1 MPHLVLSLII
11 ILNRGC
17 SCKSIAFGLVREFLI
32 FTATLR
38 FALLASVTLV
48 PAPAL
53 ADAAVDTDAQRDYLP
68 GNIVVTGQRDTYVN
82 EDGSTGT
89 KTPTPI
95 IDVPQA
101 ITVITADQ
109 LEDQGV
115 TSLNDALRFVPG
127 VSLETGEGHRDE
139 VFIRGQE
146 TTADFYLDGL
156 RDDAQYYRPLYNV
169 ERVEVLKGANALIF
183 GRGAGGGAINRVAKV
198 AEFDMAE
205 YTLGAQ
211 VDTFGAFAVTGD
223 ANMPTGDSLAV
234 RLTGTYEEF
243 DNHRD
248 FYDGRFFGISPTLS
262 AQIGPDTRLYA
273 YYTYDDDERVVDRGI
288 PSIDGGP
295 LGGFDETF
303 FGDRDYNFS
312 DVAVH
317 VARTRL
323 EHDFSG
329 AWSVN
334 ASLMFADY
342 DKFYANIVPTSGTT
356 DTTVR
361 LGGYESGTDR
371 QNLIGQ
377 VNLVGQFETGSLGH
391 TMLLGAEFGSQDTD
405 STRNR
410 ALFNGGADT
419 SVTVA
424 LDDTISIPS
433 FSLEPQRASASELT
447 TLSFYAQEQL
457 DIGILQLVAGVRY
470 DRFDLEST
478 DFIASF
484 DGARV
489 DERWSPRFGA
499 ILKPQ
504 DNLSIYASYAESFL
518 PQSGDQ
524 FTVLGQQDEALDPE
538 TFENIEAGIKWAP
551 HPELL
556 LTAAIFRLTR
566 SNTTAPDPANTGLV
580 ILAGESEVDGFEL
593 GAVGEPVD
601 GLSISLGYAYLD
613 GEITSDTTSALAGTT
628 LQQVPKHQV
637 TAWARY
643 DVTDRLG
650 FGAGLTHLSKQFAS
664 LSNNVVLPSYT
675 RVDAAVFYEAT
686 DAISL
691 QLNVE
696 NLLDEDYYPSAHG
709 DNNIQPG
716 APLNAS
722 IGARLRF

>member
-1 MPHLVLSLII
+1 MQIN
-11 ILNRGC
+11 LNRV
-17 SCKSIAFGLVREFLI
+17 VREFVI
-32 FTATLR
+32 RTTAAR
-38 FALLASVTLV
+38 FALLASVAAL

-53 ADAAVDTDAQRDYLP
+53 ANVAAEAEAQRDYLP
-68 GNIVVTGQRDTYVN
+68 SNIIVTGERDTYVN

-101 ITVITADQ
+101 VTVITADQ

-115 TSLNDALRFVPG
+115 TTLNDALRFVPG

-146 TTADFYLDGL
+146 TTADFYIDGL
-156 RDDAQYYRPLYNV
+156 RDDAEYYRPLYNV

-183 GRGAGGGAINRVAKV
+183 GRGAGGGAINRVSKT
-198 AEFDMAE
+198 AEFGMPD
-205 YTLGAQ
+205 YSVGAQ
-211 VDTFGAFAVTGD
+211 VDTFGAFAFTGD
-223 ANMPTGDSLAV
+223 ANLPASESLAV

-248 FYDGRFFGISPTLS
+248 VYDGRFFGISPTVTANL
-262 AQIGPDTRLYA
+262 GPDTRLYA
-273 YYTYDDDERVVDRGI
+273 YYTYDNDERVVDRGL
-288 PSIDGGP
+288 PSFDGGP
-295 LGGFDETF
+295 LRGYDETF
-303 FGDRDYNFS
+303 FGDPDYNFS
-312 DVAVH
+312 DVEVH

-329 AWSVN
+329 AWSLN

-342 DKFYANIVPTSGTT
+342 AKFYSNIVPSGVGTGGGTT
-356 DTTVR
+356 PTTAT
-361 LGGYESGTDR
+361 LSGYESGTDR

-377 VNLVGQFETGSLGH
+377 VNLVGQFDTGSLGH
-391 TMLLGAEFGSQDTD
+391 TLLLGVEAGTQDTD
-405 STRNR
+405 AVRNR
-410 ALFNGGADT
+410 ALFNNGADT
-419 SVTVA
+419 SITVS
-424 LDDTISIPS
+424 LDQTAQDFAFT
-433 FSLEPQRASASELT
+433 LEPQRASTSELT

-478 DFIASF
+478 DLIASF

-518 PQSGDQ
+518 PQSGNQ
-524 FTVLGQQDEALDPE
+524 FTVLSQQSESLEPE
-538 TFENIEAGIKWAP
+538 TFENIEAGVKYAP

-566 SNTTAPDPANTGLV
+566 SNTTAPDPANPGLV
-580 ILAGESEVDGFEL
+580 ILAGESEVEGFEL
-593 GAVGEPVD
+593 GLTGEPVS
-601 GLSISLGYAYLD
+601 GLSLSLGYAYLD
-613 GEITSDTTSALAGTT
+613 GEITSTTTGAAAGTT
-628 LQQVPKHQV
+628 LQQVPEHQV

-643 DVTDRLG
+643 DVTDRIG
-650 FGAGLTHLSKQFAS
+650 FGAGLTHLSEQFAS
-664 LSNNVVLPSYT
+664 MSNDVVLPSYT
-675 RVDAAVFYEAT
+675 RVDAAVFFEAT
-686 DAISL
+686 DTLSL

-696 NLLDEDYYPSAHG
+696 NLFDEEYYPSAHG

-722 IGARLRF
+722 LGARLRF

>member
-1 MPHLVLSLII
+1 MASAATVAP
-11 ILNRGC
+11 
-17 SCKSIAFGLVREFLI
+17 
-32 FTATLR
+32 TA
-38 FALLASVTLV
+38 ASATT
-48 PAPAL
+48 
-53 ADAAVDTDAQRDYLP
+53 DADTDAQRDYLP
-68 GNIVVTGQRDTYVN
+68 GNIVVSGERDSYVN

-101 ITVITADQ
+101 VTVITADQ
-109 LEDQGV
+109 LEDQAV

-146 TTADFYLDGL
+146 TTADFYIDGL

-198 AEFDMAE
+198 GELGVTE
-205 YTLGAQ
+205 HSLGAQ
-211 VDTFGAFAVTGD
+211 VDTFGAFNITGD
-223 ANMPTGDSLAV
+223 ANLPASDNLAV

-248 FYDGRFFGISPTLS
+248 VYEGRFFGFSPTVTANL
-262 AQIGPDTRLYA
+262 GPDTRLYA
-273 YYTYDDDERVVDRGI
+273 YYTYDDDERVVDRGV
-288 PSIDGGP
+288 PSLNGGP
-295 LGGFDETF
+295 LRGFDETF
-303 FGDRDYNFS
+303 FGDPEYNFS
-312 DVAVH
+312 DVEVH
-317 VARTRL
+317 IGRTRL

-329 AWSVN
+329 AWSLN
-334 ASLMFADY
+334 ASVMFADY
-342 DKFYANIVPTSGTT
+342 DKFYSNIVPGGGTT
-356 DTTVR
+356 DTTVN
-361 LGGYESGTDR
+361 LSGYESGTDR

-377 VNLVGQFETGSLGH
+377 LNLVGQFETGSLAH
-391 TMLLGAEFGSQDTD
+391 TLLIGAEAGTQDTD
-405 STRNR
+405 SVRDR
-410 ALFNGGADT
+410 ALFNNGAAT
-419 SVTVA
+419 GVTVA
-424 LDDTISIPS
+424 LDDTITVPS
-433 FSLEPQRASASELT
+433 FTLAPQRASASELS

-478 DFIASF
+478 DFISGF
-484 DGARV
+484 DGDRV
-489 DERWSPRFGA
+489 DSRWSTRFGA

-504 DNLSIYASYAESFL
+504 ENLSVYASYAESFL

-524 FTVLGQQDEALDPE
+524 FVMLSQQSASLEPE
-538 TFENIEAGIKWAP
+538 TFENLEAGVKWAP
-551 HPELL
+551 HRELL

-580 ILAGESEVDGFEL
+580 ILAGESEVEGFEL
-593 GAVGEPVD
+593 GLVGEPVD
-601 GLSISLGYAYLD
+601 GLSVSLGYAYLD
-613 GEITSDTTSALAGTT
+613 GEITSTTTSAAAGTT
-628 LQQVPKHQV
+628 LQQVPEHQI

-643 DVTDRLG
+643 DVTDRIA
-650 FGAGLTHLSKQFAS
+650 FGAGLTHLSEQFAS
-664 LSNNVVLPSYT
+664 LSNNVVLPAYT
-675 RVDAAVFYEAT
+675 RVDAAVFFEAT
-686 DAISL
+686 ETLTL
-691 QLNVE
+691 QANVE
-696 NLLDEDYYPSAHG
+696 NLFDEDYYPSAHG

>member
-1 MPHLVLSLII
+1 MANS
-11 ILNRGC
+11 
-17 SCKSIAFGLVREFLI
+17 
-32 FTATLR
+32 
-38 FALLASVTLV
+38 
-48 PAPAL
+48 
-53 ADAAVDTDAQRDYLP
+53 AAEAQRDYLP
-68 GNIVVTGQRDTYVN
+68 GNIVVTGDRETYVN

-146 TTADFYLDGL
+146 TTADFYIDGL
-156 RDDAQYYRPLYNV
+156 RDDAEYYRPLYNV

-183 GRGAGGGAINRVAKV
+183 GRGAGGGAINRVSKV
-198 AEFDMAE
+198 AEFGAPE
-205 YTLGAQ
+205 YSLGAQ
-211 VDTFGAFAVTGD
+211 VDSFGAFAFTGD
-223 ANMPTGDSLAV
+223 ANLPASESVAV

-248 FYDGRFFGISPTLS
+248 VYEGRFIGFSPTVTANL
-262 AQIGPDTRLYA
+262 GPDTRLYA
-273 YYTYDDDERVVDRGI
+273 YYTYDNDKRVVDRGL
-288 PSIDGGP
+288 PSLNGGP
-295 LGGFDETF
+295 LRGYDETF
-303 FGDRDYNFS
+303 FGDPDYNSS
-312 DVAVH
+312 DVEVH

-323 EHDFSG
+323 EHDISG

-334 ASLMFADY
+334 ASVMFADY
-342 DKFYANIVPTSGTT
+342 DKFYANIVPGGGATA
-356 DTTVR
+356 TTVN

-377 VNLVGQFETGSLGH
+377 VNLVGQFDTGSLSH
-391 TMLLGAEFGSQDTD
+391 TLLVGAEAGTQDTD
-405 STRNR
+405 AFRNR
-410 ALFNGGADT
+410 ALFNNGADT
-419 SVTVA
+419 GVTVP
-424 LDDTISIPS
+424 LDDTISVPS
-433 FSLEPQRASASELT
+433 FTLVPQRASASELT

-478 DFIASF
+478 DIIANF

-489 DERWSPRFGA
+489 DDRVSPRFGA
-499 ILKPQ
+499 ILKPM

-518 PQSGDQ
+518 PQSGNQ
-524 FTVLGQQDEALDPE
+524 FTVLNQQSASLEPE
-538 TFENIEAGIKWAP
+538 VFENIEAGVKWAP
-551 HPELL
+551 HRDLL
-556 LTAAIFRLTR
+556 LTAAVFRLTR

-580 ILAGESEVDGFEL
+580 ILAGESEVEGFEL
-593 GAVGEPVD
+593 GLIGEPVD
-601 GLSISLGYAYLD
+601 GLSLSLGYSYLD
-613 GEITSDTTSALAGTT
+613 GEITSTTTSATSGTR
-628 LQQVPKHQV
+628 LQQVPEHQI

-643 DVTDRLG
+643 DVTDRIG
-650 FGAGLTHLSKQFAS
+650 FGAGLTHLSEQYAS

-675 RVDAAVFYEAT
+675 RVDAAVFFEAT
-686 DAISL
+686 DMLTL
-691 QLNVE
+691 QANVE
-696 NLLDEDYYPSAHG
+696 NLFDEDYFPSAHG

-716 APLNAS
+716 APLNVS
-722 IGARLRF
+722 FGARLRF